1 MPISKNENIK
11 WLIGIG
17 IILSVTF
24 YTYTVEALTD
34 RGYSA
39 PNIMILR
46 GAVALLFGITYSL
59 IKGVSLFP
67 KKWKPQIARF
77 FTNGFASY
85 LSIISFIYLSASTVA
100 LVNRLDIP
108 FIIFL
113 SVFTGQRKSNLQFWL
128 SIWTVVIITFLA
140 IDARFIDEEAIGFV
154 YAIVSVF
161 LISIGYLLVK
171 KSSNDEN
178 SILICNVFSLS
189 NLVIGII
196 ILYYNGHNLK
206 FSFTDLWILIIGAL
220 SQLFIYTLTVTLY
233 RWFNIEKARL
243 PFVISALSIMLLEMI
258 FEHKYFSISQIG
270 LSLIITGLL
279 ATIILNPQTPTRK
292 KHDSNS

>member
-11 WLIGIG
+11 WLISIG

-59 IKGVSLFP
+59 IKGASLFP
-67 KKWKPQIARF
+67 KKWKPQIVRF

-171 KSSNDEN
+171 QSSNNEN

-189 NLVIGII
+189 NLIIGII
-196 ILYYNGHNLK
+196 ILYYSGHNLK
-206 FSFTDLWILIIGAL
+206 FSLTDIWILIIGAL

-233 RWFNIEKARL
+233 RCFNIEKARL
-243 PFVISALSIMLLEMI
+243 PFVIAALSIMLLEMI

-279 ATIILNPQTPTRK
+279 VTIILNPQTPTRK
-292 KHDSNS
+292 KHDTNS